1 MFYDLH
7 GIRRLLLFLQ
17 FISCFYAICC
27 RLPSL
32 QYGDLTSFTMQSGFS
47 KTKRLVDV
55 ESNDVVSLAKK
66 ALSASK
72 QAALLA
78 DDLHLL
84 GTEEDE
90 FQTEV
95 DESQIPRSVSL

>member
-1 MFYDLH
+1 MFHGLYGSRCLH
-7 GIRRLLLFLQ
+7 SLQ
-17 FISCFYAICC
+17 FISCLFGICC

-32 QYGDLTSFTMQSGFS
+32 QYGDLTSFSMLSGFS

-55 ESNDVVSLAKK
+55 ESHDVVALAKK

-78 DDLHLL
+78 DELHLF
-84 GTEEDE
+84 GPKVDEFRTEVDE
-90 FQTEV
+90 FQT
-95 DESQIPRSVSL
+95 PRSVSF